1 MKKFIDKESGRIVSL
16 LTVEEAKKVLK
27 MYINYC
33 LGKQEVKKSRLNL
46 VEYLGD
52 FVNYSEQKDI
62 SRFYD
67 ILNKEKEGFQF
78 SKPDAKA
85 YESLMSFFEMYNK
98 IENNNF
104 ELSAISSY
112 ITSAVSKK
120 ASIDRKIENGEELNF
135 EEKLNNIF
143 FNKGFDLSILAK
155 NACAKWEEGLR
166 NKIQQADG
174 QIDVSLQE
182 EIAYQELLELCTLD
196 DKDIVE
202 ITIPTEETIQEHLQ
216 MSEVNSHEIN
226 EDNNENVNVDENT
239 SDDKN
244 VSDNSAINEDNASK
258 MDEQNN
264 PQEAFTNANEEEK
277 QEVIEGP
284 IIINSDE
291 NTNSEQEDKASN
303 VIEDNSIEDDS
314 IIKPS
319 DVKQATEDVSL
330 RDAADFFSGALDGF
344 TSIEQE
350 PPKDANNQGNS
361 NSGLRNE

>member
-78 SKPDAKA
+78 SKSDVKA
-85 YESLMSFFEMYNK
+85 YESLMSFFEIYNK

-104 ELSAISSY
+104 ELSAISNY
-112 ITSAVSKK
+112 ITSAISKK
-120 ASIDRKIENGEELNF
+120 TSIDKKVKNGEELNF

-166 NKIQQADG
+166 GKIEQSDG

-196 DKDIVE
+196 DEDFVE
-202 ITIPTEETIQEHLQ
+202 STIPTEETIQVQSQTNEINT
-216 MSEVNSHEIN
+216 SEVN
-226 EDNNENVNVDENT
+226 EDNNEGAVNENT
-239 SDDKN
+239 TYAEN
-244 VSDNSAINEDNASK
+244 VSDNSIISEDNTSK
-258 MDEQNN
+258 MNEQNN
-264 PQEAFTNANEEEK
+264 PQEGIININEEEN

-284 IIINSDE
+284 IIINNEE
-291 NTNSEQEDKASN
+291 NNNAEQEDKAAN
-303 VIEDNSIEDDS
+303 EVQEDDTV
-314 IIKPS
+314 IKPS
-319 DVKQATEDVSL
+319 DVKQATEDVTL
-330 RDAADFFSGALDGF
+330 RDAADFFNGALDGF

-350 PPKDANNQGNS
+350 PSKDTNSQGDS
-361 NSGLRNE
+361 NSGLRSE